1 LLEIPSAP
9 GLVTVDLIASADAYV
24 NAGQPTANFG
34 SSTYL
39 LVNPP
44 SRTSRTYVMFDLST
58 IPPGAVVQ
66 QALLKLYVSQNLYY
80 LTNQYLDCYAVGGS
94 WHESTLNWNNQPNIV
109 AGTAVSSQIRP
120 SGSWMTW
127 DVTSSASQ
135 YISNRRPNYG
145 WCIRDPDEA
154 FVEIPPVIRFNSRES
169 GRYRPTLTLS
179 FYPPR
184 LEISG
189 PSSADVNT
197 WIKLRV
203 ERVDYR
209 DRKIT
214 TGNLNVQLET
224 SSSTGKFALTE
235 GGNSIS
241 EVEIPN
247 GKSYVELYYFDTN
260 PGSVTIRVDTNQ
272 YRDDFYEGGVLRI
285 SLAIPDTE
293 GPEVRVS
300 ASPSRV
306 RELDL
311 VSLVID
317 ASDPSGIS
325 VIRLIQIG
333 TDEEGRTVQLGL
345 EEFPQG
351 GRTVAHLELDVG
363 PFPGMRSVEFVVEA
377 EDIYGNVGEDSTS
390 VVVERDTEGPKVFVR
405 AEPSRVPERWEVHV
419 SIEAS
424 DESGISK
431 IVLIQVGTSIGG
443 RETELGVEEFPLSGE
458 TTVHL
463 PVTVGPFPGMRTVK
477 FVARA
482 FDIYGNVGEA
492 SDVVTVLLEAL
503 RWPPC
508 GCGELLEK
516 KIEGVKMFSHWDSLA
531 AGDVLGDDRDEV
543 VVAQDDYG
551 GRLYV
556 YVWDREENTL
566 KPVSFEGGE
575 AYTKIRYTHYDR
587 LAIGDVLGDEKD
599 EILIAID
606 DDQAIYVYG
615 ISGSPGAYELSLLE
629 VIDLKALDIRFTHFD
644 QILVGN
650 FFDDDEKDELA
661 ISRDDDEVLFVLDNI
676 DGNVAVY
683 EFAAPSEGGFDEF
696 RYTAENDNEEDD
708 DNGHDEIVAGNF
720 LGDGAEEIAYL
731 DNNRNRL
738 YVFGFRKSSGEWQI
752 VTVVQY
758 GIEFTKYDAACS
770 GDVLGDDRDEILVF
784 RDEDRLALVY
794 DPLLGLVKLQYV
806 FYSKYDGVAAGDL
819 LGIGKEQVIV
829 ATDDHRSIFVFL
841 SEDLGGG

>member
-1 LLEIPSAP
+1 
-9 GLVTVDLIASADAYV
+9 
-24 NAGQPTANFG
+24 
-34 SSTYL
+34 
-39 LVNPP
+39 
-44 SRTSRTYVMFDLST
+44 M
-58 IPPGAVVQ
+58 
-66 QALLKLYVSQNLYY
+66 
-80 LTNQYLDCYAVGGS
+80 
-94 WHESTLNWNNQPNIV
+94 
-109 AGTAVSSQIRP
+109 
-120 SGSWMTW
+120 
-127 DVTSSASQ
+127 
-135 YISNRRPNYG
+135 
-145 WCIRDPDEA
+145 
-154 FVEIPPVIRFNSRES
+154 
-169 GRYRPTLTLS
+169 
-179 FYPPR
+179 
-184 LEISG
+184 
-189 PSSADVNT
+189 NT

-516 KIEGVKMFSHWDSLA
+516 KIEGVKMFSHWDSLT
-531 AGDVLGDDRDEV
+531 AGDVLGDDR
-543 VVAQDDYG
+543 
-551 GRLYV
+551 
-556 YVWDREENTL
+556 
-566 KPVSFEGGE
+566 
-575 AYTKIRYTHYDR
+575 
-587 LAIGDVLGDEKD
+587 D

-629 VIDLKALDIRFTHFD
+629 VINLKALDIRFTHFD

-676 DGNVAVY
+676 DGNIAVY